1 MSELVEASEI
11 RLLVFDQTYLFED
24 VFVKYFTRF
33 FKLMFVGLSFYLYSL
48 FQPLISQLN
57 KFSSKKAL
65 KSWINQ
71 REVVSLIL

>member
-1 MSELVEASEI
+1 
-11 RLLVFDQTYLFED
+11 VFDQTYLLED

-33 FKLMFVGLSFYLYSL
+33 FKLMFVGLDFYLYSL
-48 FQPLISQLN
+48 FQALISQLN
-57 KFSSKKAL
+57 KFVQIKAL

>member
-11 RLLVFDQTYLFED
+11 RELVFDQTYLFED

-33 FKLMFVGLSFYLYSL
+33 FKLMFVGLGFYLYSF

-57 KFSSKKAL
+57 KFS
-65 KSWINQ
+65 
-71 REVVSLIL
+71 